1 MSASV
6 TAVEFLRKTLG
17 YPDWRGKIL
26 YGILRGAFA
35 CIPIRRRLVLD
46 SLKASFPEKDET
58 WRRGILRGMYSHFSW
73 MLVEI
78 LAAVNDTSLVNKMVV
93 EVHGKEIVDR
103 FKIEKQGCFM
113 LTAHF
118 GNWEIGGS
126 WFCQNDYPMMPAA
139 RDTDDEGFAALVES
153 YRSILGEKTIR
164 KGAKN
169 VRQMVKSALDG
180 WIIALLSDQ
189 DAGRDGTPV
198 TFLGRR
204 TTMVNGPAA
213 LSLTAKV
220 PLITAYSLRLAPFKY
235 KIFIL
240 PPIATGQEGRC
251 SENIAELTRKAN
263 AVLED
268 MVRLAPE
275 QWFWFHRR
283 WKYDPDHPGVKAQ

>member
-6 TAVEFLRKTLG
+6 ATVEFLRKTLG

-26 YGILRGAFA
+26 YGILRCAFA

-46 SLKASFPEKDET
+46 SLKASFPEKDEA
-58 WRRGILRGMYSHFSW
+58 WRLKILRGMYNHFSW
-73 MLVEI
+73 MLVEV

-93 EVHGKEIVDR
+93 EVQGKEIVDR
-103 FKIEKQGCFM
+103 FKAEKQGCFM

-126 WFCQNDYPMMPAA
+126 WFRQNDYPMMPAA
-139 RDTDDEGFAALVES
+139 RDTDDKGFAALIEH
-153 YRSILGEKTIR
+153 YRRTLGEKTIR

-189 DAGRDGTPV
+189 DAGGDGTPV

-204 TTMVNGPAA
+204 TTMVDGPAA

-240 PPIATGQEGRC
+240 PPIATGQEGR
-251 SENIAELTRKAN
+251 SRENIAELTRKAN

-283 WKYDPDHPGVKAQ
+283 WKHDPDRPGVKAQ